1 LDPDTL
7 GLDGSDV
14 FFSAGEHVDGD
25 IPDDNLA
32 TGTDDHNIDG
42 ADHEARAIDDVKPD
56 AKFQPDGDGVG
67 QERKEVVQQRVGLNR
82 ESLVENLQHQW
93 NHDSV
98 MGISRRSAYI
108 EINRIIDFLDCH
120 RSAEVTREELEELN
134 DMERSLVGRWNDV
147 LHLIEDDRNVINTD
161 DHNLVS
167 ALGMAVGYTRRNTEG
182 FIREAIRTERTPV
195 VSQTGPDDVT
205 DETRDAIGN

>member
-1 LDPDTL
+1 
-7 GLDGSDV
+7 
-14 FFSAGEHVDGD
+14 
-25 IPDDNLA
+25 
-32 TGTDDHNIDG
+32 
-42 ADHEARAIDDVKPD
+42 
-56 AKFQPDGDGVG
+56 
-67 QERKEVVQQRVGLNR
+67 
-82 ESLVENLQHQW
+82 
-93 NHDSV
+93 
-98 MGISRRSAYI
+98 
-108 EINRIIDFLDCH
+108 
-120 RSAEVTREELEELN
+120 VTREELEELN